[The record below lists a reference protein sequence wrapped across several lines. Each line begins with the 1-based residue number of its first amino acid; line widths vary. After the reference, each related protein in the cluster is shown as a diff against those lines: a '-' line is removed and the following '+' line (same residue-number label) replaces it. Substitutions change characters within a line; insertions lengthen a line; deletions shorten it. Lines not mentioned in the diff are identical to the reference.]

1 MEFFDKE
8 RELRWL
14 YFEKEIVIVSV
25 EKVVIKWILDEER
38 LVGYKEELS
47 VKDVNFVVKK
57 ELKLDV
63 SDENIK

>member
-38 LVGYKEELS
+38 LAGYKEELS